1 MILIFSLIT
10 AALDEGNY
18 IGFIG
23 FIGHIGYIGYAQP
36 ALTVVLPAQFSFTDY
51 YSFLLTISHIICR
64 DHRLPLFRNTFAIR
78 RNQNCN

>member
-23 FIGHIGYIGYAQP
+23 FIGHILESDSRLIP
-36 ALTVVLPAQFSFTDY
+36 ALAVMGPLRTPLAQVKNS
-51 YSFLLTISHIICR
+51 SS
-64 DHRLPLFRNTFAIR
+64 
-78 RNQNCN
+78 